1 MMNIDFKEIEIQ
13 NIKFGKNNEIAIQS
27 MVNIAL
33 NQKDELISQ
42 SRKLYQRGCKIIRF
56 ATSKSSEIE
65 ELNNLKPLLKKQFPE
80 IILVADTHFSPIIA
94 ELAVEVFD
102 KVRIN
107 PGNFIDRNTGHKIYS
122 EADFEHEKNKME
134 LQLIPFLIKCQKK
147 KIAIRIGTNHG
158 SLSERILQKYGD
170 TPEGMVASVD
180 EMLAIAHKTKFTDI
194 IISLKASSP
203 KLMIE
208 ANRLMMR
215 QMISRATVFPLHL
228 GVTEAGNGFDGRI
241 KSAVGIGVLLLNGI
255 GDTIR
260 VSLTEAPEKEIN
272 PAKIILNSALK
283 DRKRN
288 KINFENLDYQVDFP
302 FDYPIVISNGVGEG
316 DFFIEDEHLF
326 LTKNS
331 CLNLDFDSRIY
342 TLENFISKE
351 QKWQFVELDLVSFS
365 ASDFSLMKNFKQV
378 IFLLRENIDEYYF
391 KVKSFINSLKQN
403 KLNYPLIFYPYSDE
417 KNSEKYMIEAAVQL
431 GSFLIDGVGNGLI
444 LENKNQSKE
453 NLISWSYSILQAA
466 GQRRTKP
473 EIIACPSCSRTRFD
487 IEQMTNEIK
496 SRLHDIPNI
505 KISIMGCII
514 NGLGEMADA
523 DYGFVGMGKER
534 VNLYYKKQLIAQK
547 IHLDKAIEL
556 FYSHLAKQENIFQ

>member
-13 NIKFGKNNEIAIQS
+13 DIKIGNINKIAIQS
-27 MVNIAL
+27 MTNVDI
-33 NQKDELISQ
+33 NQQEKLLSQ
-42 SRKLYQRGCKIIRF
+42 CGELYQRGCKIIRF

-65 ELNNLKPLLKKQFPE
+65 ELRRIKPLLKKQFPE
-80 IILVADTHFSPIIA
+80 IVLVADTHFSPIIA

-107 PGNFIDRNTGHKIYS
+107 PGNFIDRNTGNKIYS
-122 EADFEHEKNKME
+122 DSDFEREKNKME
-134 LQLIPFLIKCQKK
+134 LQLIPFLKKCQKK
-147 KIAIRIGTNHG
+147 NIAIRIGTNHG
-158 SLSERILQKYGD
+158 SLSERMLQKYGD
-170 TPEGMVASVD
+170 TPEGMVASVN
-180 EMLAIAHKTKFTDI
+180 ELLTIAKKAQFSDI

-215 QMISRATVFPLHL
+215 QMVFSGTVFPLHL

-241 KSAVGIGVLLLNGI
+241 KSAIGIGSLLLNGI

-272 PAKIILNSALK
+272 PANIILNSVLK
-283 DRKRN
+283 NGQRN
-288 KINFENLDYQVDFP
+288 NVNFDKLDYQVDFP
-302 FDYPIVISNGVGEG
+302 FNYPIVISNGVGEG
-316 DFFIEDEHLF
+316 DFYIEDGHLF
-326 LTKNS
+326 STKNLS
-331 CLNLDFDSRIY
+331 LNFDFDSRIY
-342 TLENFISKE
+342 SLQNFKNRE
-351 QKWQFVELDLVSFS
+351 QKWQFIELDLAHFS

-403 KLNYPLIFYPYSDE
+403 KLNFPLIFYPFSDE
-417 KNSEKYMIEAAVQL
+417 KNSEKYMIETAVQL
-431 GSFLIDGVGNGLI
+431 GSFLVDGVGNGLI

-547 IHLDKAIEL
+547 MELDKAIEL
-556 FYSHLAKQENIFQ
+556 FYRHLAEQENIFQ